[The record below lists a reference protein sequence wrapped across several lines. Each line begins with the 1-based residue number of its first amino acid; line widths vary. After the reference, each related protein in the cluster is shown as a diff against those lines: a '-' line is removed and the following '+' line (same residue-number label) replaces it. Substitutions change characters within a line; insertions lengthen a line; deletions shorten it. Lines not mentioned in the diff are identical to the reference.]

1 MHIGGDLKNV
11 CIFSNNTDL
20 SKTAESILREKFA
33 ESGVAAG
40 ETLTDDTDLL
50 VVIGGDGSMLSAIH
64 EFDFPSVPVI
74 GINTGHLGFFQEIAP
89 EHVGLLLDRYRQGK
103 FSIQKSHAI
112 RAKIYTDEGCETL
125 DGMNE
130 IVIRGPQ
137 SYSTHLNIFI
147 GDSFIEKF
155 SGDGIL
161 VASSA
166 GSTAYNYSV
175 GGAIVDPRINVLQVT
190 PIAPMNTT
198 AYRSFMSSIILP
210 PDMQL
215 NVDPEYKHDKVLY
228 VMDDGFEHRF
238 DAPTHITIE
247 ISDKEISLLRLEDYD
262 FWNKVK
268 TKFL

>member
-1 MHIGGDLKNV
+1 MHISGDLANV
-11 CIFSNNTDL
+11 CIYSNNTEA
-20 SKTAESILREKFA
+20 SRNAESILRNKFA
-33 ESGVAAG
+33 EAG
-40 ETLTDDTDLL
+40 IDAGGNITDDTDLL

-64 EFDFPSVPVI
+64 EYDFPSVPVI
-74 GINTGHLGFFQEIAP
+74 GINTGHLGFFQELAP
-89 EHVGLLLDRYRQGK
+89 EDVELLLERYRQGK
-103 FSIQKSHAI
+103 FSIQRSHAI
-112 RAKIYTDEGCETL
+112 RAKIYTDAGCETV

-137 SYSTHLNIFI
+137 SYSTHLDIYI

-198 AYRSFMSSIILP
+198 AYRSFMSSVILP

-215 NVDPEYKHDKVLY
+215 NIDPEYKHDRVLY
-228 VMDDGFEHRF
+228 VMNDGFEHKF
-238 DAPTHITIE
+238 EGPSHITIE